1 MEFVLIAPKT
11 FTTGK
16 NAGSKLTDIGGL
28 DYDNATAHKV
38 TLTKAFYIQNN
49 PVSEQAYKQSGLPG
63 SADDAS
69 WNDAAG
75 FCAWLSKREGRKYRL
90 PTEAEWE
97 CVFQAMPAG
106 RKMENREWVQ
116 DWHGVL
122 PPDDVTDP
130 IGPETGMTK
139 VIRDGPK
146 RESLSPDAK
155 NSPGAFLPRDS
166 ELFSRPKL
174 RRIHSRARPY
184 SPRRQSSR
192 ALNLH
197 CKGRTRRF
205 LISRCVSRC
214 RFRLRTMCN

>member
-1 MEFVLIAPKT
+1 MKLPLPGCLVVLLAFGCAHDGKSNEPTATLPLAFTNAAGMEFVLIAPKT

-69 WNDAAG
+69 WNDASG

-97 CVFQAMPAG
+97 CVFQAM
-106 RKMENREWVQ
+106 
-116 DWHGVL
+116 
-122 PPDDVTDP
+122 
-130 IGPETGMTK
+130 
-139 VIRDGPK
+139 
-146 RESLSPDAK
+146 
-155 NSPGAFLPRDS
+155 
-166 ELFSRPKL
+166 
-174 RRIHSRARPY
+174 
-184 SPRRQSSR
+184 
-192 ALNLH
+192 
-197 CKGRTRRF
+197 
-205 LISRCVSRC
+205 
-214 RFRLRTMCN
+214 